1 MTIDGTGSA
10 GKSTGKS
17 ARTTAKKTARAV
29 ADQVSSSTTGATTK
43 AATKATKRATKKAS
57 STARKATTTA
67 TATTRAT
74 AKSAAKTVRK
84 ATAGTGT
91 ERKTAPKSSGTTTRR
106 RPDHDIVLYGA
117 TGFTGKLVAA
127 RLAKNAPTGTKI
139 ALAGRSR
146 DRLGIVRDELSGR
159 AGDWPLVIADS
170 SDEKSLGAMAES
182 TNTVI
187 TTVGPYAEYGL
198 PVVEA
203 CAKAGINYCD
213 LTGEVLFMRESID
226 RYDAIARANKARIV
240 HSCGFD
246 SIPSDLGVLALS
258 LAARHDDPEARLL
271 GTRFIVTGA
280 KGGVSGGTIASGLNE
295 LERAKDDKRVA
306 ELLADPYSL
315 SPDRAEE
322 PRGEVPQPRGVT
334 RDDVVGAWLAPFI
347 MGPINSPVVR
357 RSNALADYAYGRD
370 FQYAEY
376 VSCGDGVG
384 GRLAAAGMALGM
396 TVGEAALSIPQVR
409 SLAGKVLPEP
419 GEGPSDET
427 RAKGYF
433 SIALHTRTADGVP
446 YRAKVAAQGDPGY
459 AATSMMLATTGLTLA
474 GDGVPRRYGVLTPST
489 AVGELLIH
497 NLRLAGMT
505 IQARK
510 A

>member
-1 MTIDGTGSA
+1 MTPAEKPTPPTPSA
-10 GKSTGKS
+10 TRK
-17 ARTTAKKTARAV
+17 TTK
-29 ADQVSSSTTGATTK
+29 K
-43 AATKATKRATKKAS
+43 AATKKA
-57 STARKATTTA
+57 AAPKKATT
-67 TATTRAT
+67 
-74 AKSAAKTVRK
+74 RK
-84 ATAGTGT
+84 ATAPKKAAAA
-91 ERKTAPKSSGTTTRR
+91 KTSSTTTRR

-127 RLAKNAPTGTKI
+127 RLAKSAPAGTRI
-139 ALAGRSR
+139 ALAGRNT
-146 DRLGIVRDELSGR
+146 DRLQIVRDEIGGR
-159 AGDWPLVIADS
+159 AADWPLVVADS
-170 SDEKSLGAMAES
+170 SQPASLAEMAAG
-182 TNTVI
+182 TNTLI

-226 RYDAIARANKARIV
+226 RYDAIAKANKARIV

-258 LAARHDDPEARLL
+258 LAARHDDPNARLR
-271 GTRFIVTGA
+271 GTRFIVMGA

-315 SPDRAEE
+315 SPDRADE
-322 PRGEVPQPRGVT
+322 PTGEVPQPRGVV
-334 RDDVVGAWLAPFI
+334 RDDVVGTWLAPFI

-384 GRLAAAGMALGM
+384 GRLAAAGLALGM
-396 TVGEAALSIPQVR
+396 AVGEAALAIPQLR
-409 SLAGKVLPEP
+409 SLAGKVLPVP

-433 SIALHTRTADGVP
+433 SIALHTRTTDGTP

-474 GDGVPRRYGVLTPST
+474 GDGLPRRYGVLTPAT